1 MELGWNV
8 CLANA
13 IPDAPP
19 CLTLKVSQL
28 YQSPPPCRHSCVPD
42 VAVGLGDAEEA
53 GVTIRPLTPMS
64 LCGCI
69 WWPLNPLT
77 EEKTEPRPTSLVP
90 TSAQLPSHQAF
101 LPQHAS
107 RTDFR
112 PKLPPQ
118 GQRLAAS
125 FLLSLNRET
134 CLRSCRSVC
143 LSCVSRALPGTQH
156 GHSICTDWVSQR
168 QEGGTCEHST
178 PIWQVVSGTGTVPA
192 VFPELFH
199 PHRPQPAVCDGLCGP
214 MQDLEDLKG

>member
-1 MELGWNV
+1 
-8 CLANA
+8 
-13 IPDAPP
+13 
-19 CLTLKVSQL
+19 
-28 YQSPPPCRHSCVPD
+28 
-42 VAVGLGDAEEA
+42 
-53 GVTIRPLTPMS
+53 MS

-90 TSAQLPSHQAF
+90 TSVQLPSHQAF

-125 FLLSLNRET
+125 FLLSLNQET

-156 GHSICTDWVSQR
+156 GHSICTDWVSQG

-178 PIWQVVSGTGTVPA
+178 PIGKWSQEQA
-192 VFPELFH
+192 LCQLFFLNYFILID
-199 PHRPQPAVCDGLCGP
+199 PNQQCVMASADQCRIWRT
-214 MQDLEDLKG
+214 